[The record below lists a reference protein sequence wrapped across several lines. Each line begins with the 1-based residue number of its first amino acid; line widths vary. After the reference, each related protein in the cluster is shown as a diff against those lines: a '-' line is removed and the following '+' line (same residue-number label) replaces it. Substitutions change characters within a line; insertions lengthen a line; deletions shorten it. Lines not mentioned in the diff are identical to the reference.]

1 MELTRRDALAALT
14 STGIVVGAGA
24 AALSQER
31 LADRRTEPDIDA
43 ATLVAVAEVLYPSE
57 VTGVRG
63 FVETYV
69 AGRTADRPDYRAGMA
84 DALAVVDERA
94 ESWFD
99 GPFATLDRDDRDATL
114 RQLGADTI
122 PPDPEG
128 RPPAQVRYYVVNEL
142 LYAFYT
148 SPTGGS
154 LVGTENPIGH
164 PGGTASY
171 RRGPDA

>member
-1 MELTRRDALAALT
+1 MELTRRDALAALA

-24 AALSQER
+24 AALSH
-31 LADRRTEPDIDA
+31 LDDRRAEPDVDVD
-43 ATLVAVAEVLYPSE
+43 TLVAVAEVLYPSE
-57 VTGVRG
+57 VTGVRE
-63 FVETYV
+63 FVETFV

-94 ESWFD
+94 ERWFD
-99 GPFATLDRDDRDATL
+99 GPFAALDREDRDATL
-114 RQLGADTI
+114 RQLGADAI

-128 RPPAQVRYYVVNEL
+128 RPPGRVRYYVVNEL

-164 PGGTASY
+164 PGGTTSY
-171 RRGPDA
+171 QRGPDA